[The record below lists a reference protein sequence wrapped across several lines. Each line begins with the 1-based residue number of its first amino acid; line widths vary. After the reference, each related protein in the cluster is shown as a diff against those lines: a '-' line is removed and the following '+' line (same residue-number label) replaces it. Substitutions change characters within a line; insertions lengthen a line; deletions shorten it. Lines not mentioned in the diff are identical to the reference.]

1 MRTKISKKNK
11 GRKAG
16 ESGARGAIKDHTGA
30 AESGPRRALAL
41 LLPVGS
47 TDARPRGQPEAPH
60 EGRVAN
66 YSTVNTLCS
75 RPKRYG
81 ALQG

>member
-1 MRTKISKKNK
+1 MRTKISKKTK
-11 GRKAG
+11 VEKR

-30 AESGPRRALAL
+30 AESGPRRASAL